1 MAAVCKAIVP
11 ARRLTQPPG
20 APSQLILSAAFEGD
34 AVGAE
39 KLLNM
44 ST

>member
-11 ARRLTQPPG
+11 AGCLTQPPG
-20 APSQLILSAAFEGD
+20 LPSQLILSAAFKGD

-39 KLLNM
+39 KL
-44 ST
+44 T